1 MINIYLLK
9 DKQEYINKIANINF
23 NTWIDFYQDNAFEDI
38 TSVDEYVEY
47 LKENCLNYDKL
58 LFPIQLVAIN
68 KLDNNTEEYVGS
80 VSLIDDDFPEIS
92 RDRIWITELY
102 VDKKYRNNGNAK
114 LLIKSALNFC
124 KNINL
129 KEVYLSCLK
138 DLINYYTKLNFIN
151 TGEKIFFTNK
161 TYYIYKYLL

>member
-9 DKQEYINKIANINF
+9 DKQKYITKIADINF

-80 VSLIDDDFPEIS
+80 VSLIDDDFPKIS
-92 RDRIWITELY
+92 KDRIWITELY

-114 LLIKSALNFC
+114 LLIKSALDFC
-124 KNINL
+124 KNIGL
-129 KEVYLSCLK
+129 KEVYLSCLSN
-138 DLINYYTKLNFIN
+138 LIEYYTKLNFIN
-151 TGEKIFFTNK
+151 IEEQIIFNNKI
-161 TYYIYKYLL
+161 YYVFKFNL